1 MVLDRRGDGPYTYR
15 LGTGPVAHGED
26 LGDRRVKYE
35 GDDYMD
41 VGAAF
46 ESEDK
51 YNVGD
56 LVKVDVTNVTET
68 QASEQQKLF
77 TVHAS
82 KIEGEA
88 EGEPLVSSD
97 SLGILAKAEPYQ
109 HGVEIF
115 RKGSNVHIQME
126 QGSVLYKAT
135 QTQAGWSVH
144 TPRSDNGYL
153 IRLSE
158 SQRPFWSPIVGILLK
173 ANMEIEEKAEVHE
186 SEDDAEPLIEPKKV
200 KGTDWKKKAVMVKGL
215 EVAMRLLAKSGVG
228 AVGASNSGTK
238 GLGIDYATPIESP
251 SGPTNITDNKTMP
264 DYDVRDVERDKKEE
278 AEDKKEVKENGTLSP
293 DLELTD
299 EKAVYHT
306 S

>member
-1 MVLDRRGDGPYTYR
+1 MENNKLHILIVDDDNRIR
-15 LGTGPVAHGED
+15 D
-26 LGDRRVKYE
+26 LLKEY
-35 GDDYMD
+35 
-41 VGAAF
+41 
-46 ESEDK
+46 
-51 YNVGD
+51 
-56 LVKVDVTNVTET
+56 L
-68 QASEQQKLF
+68 
-77 TVHAS
+77 
-82 KIEGEA
+82 
-88 EGEPLVSSD
+88 
-97 SLGILAKAEPYQ
+97 
-109 HGVEIF
+109 
-115 RKGSNVHIQME
+115 
-126 QGSVLYKAT
+126 
-135 QTQAGWSVH
+135 
-144 TPRSDNGYL
+144 SDNGYL

-215 EVAMRLLAKSGVG
+215 EVAMRLLTKSGVG

-264 DYDVRDVERDKKEE
+264 DYDVRDVERDKKKE
-278 AEDKKEVKENGTLSP
+278 AEDKKEVKENGSLSP

-299 EKAVYHT
+299 DKAVYHT